1 MNEEFRRISLMIR
14 EDQHERLLELGV
26 NMSGLIRSLID
37 DHLSESKITLAVT
50 EQTAHLYQQ
59 IVSHT
64 GSTDADVEPYLRAA
78 LKKMLKD
85 RIAQMERLHRTIK

>member
-1 MNEEFRRISLMIR
+1 MTEEFRRISLMIR

-37 DHLSESKITLAVT
+37 DHLSESKITLAVP